1 MAWETLAVILLESG
15 KNLDEAERAVR
26 KSLELYQKDLRV
38 QITLARILLQK
49 GETERAREILHKVK
63 SRQGELSPFDQAEL
77 NKLSEAASSGRK
89 R

>member
-1 MAWETLAVILLESG
+1 MESV
-15 KNLDEAERAVR
+15 KNLEEAELAVR
-26 KSLELYQKDLRV
+26 KRLELYEEDLRV
-38 QITLARILLQK
+38 QITLERIHVQK
-49 GETERAREILHKVK
+49 SETERAREILHKVK